1 MEILMDDYPDVLYLN
16 TQNMS
21 SVMRREFNVFG
32 KNRNLKVQAYFII
45 IIINYSIN
53 MIKWD
58 MDCVITLYKVLNYN
72 RLVYMLCCYTIMFKL
87 PTLR

>member
-1 MEILMDDYPDVLYLN
+1 MEILMDDYPEVLYLN

-53 MIKWD
+53 IIKWD
-58 MDCVITLYKVLNYN
+58 IS
-72 RLVYMLCCYTIMFKL
+72 IQG
-87 PTLR
+87 